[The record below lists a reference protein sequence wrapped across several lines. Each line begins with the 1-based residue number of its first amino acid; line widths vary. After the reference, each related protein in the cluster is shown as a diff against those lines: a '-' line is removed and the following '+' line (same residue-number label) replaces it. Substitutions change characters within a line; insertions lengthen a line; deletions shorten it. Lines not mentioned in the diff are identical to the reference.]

1 MEALLLAIFV
11 LLLALSAFF
20 SGSETALMTVD
31 RLELT
36 RRARE
41 GDAAASLVLRHRK
54 NPHRMLS
61 ALLVGNNLANTG
73 AAALATAW
81 AVSVLGEGRGVLVAT
96 VTVTL
101 LLLVFSEVLPKT
113 SAAMRPWSFSRLAA
127 RPVLGLQILLRPVV
141 DALDLLT
148 RPLVRW
154 LGRRASDAGAP
165 GAAEIRALIAL
176 AREGEVPG
184 RILKIA
190 ERGLQLS
197 QTTAEDIM
205 VPRVAAVM
213 VEADTED
220 IMVPRVAAV
229 MVEADTTLEELV
241 RLQRQVGHTRFPV
254 FRKDPDET
262 VGLLHISDVLDV
274 APEDWGRRRA
284 GEIART
290 ILQIPG
296 TTPLHELLRR
306 MQAQALHLA
315 VVVDEYGGTDGIVT
329 LEDVLEE
336 IVGSI
341 VDERDRDREAEVV
354 RLGEGRLRVR
364 GAVGLAFLA
373 REAGVD
379 LQHPHV
385 STVGGLIQ
393 HLVGRPARTGDRV
406 EHRGHELRVERMTR
420 KGVTVATIRRLPD
433 EEAPEA

>member
-1 MEALLLAIFV
+1 MEALLLATFV
-11 LLLALSAFF
+11 LLLAFSAFF
-20 SGSETALMTVD
+20 SGSETALMTID

-41 GDAAASLVLRHRK
+41 GDATASLVLRHRK
-54 NPHRMLS
+54 SPHRMLS

-81 AVSVLGEGRGVLVAT
+81 AVSLLGEGRGILVAT
-96 VTVTL
+96 GGVTL
-101 LLLVFSEVLPKT
+101 LLLVFSEVLPK
-113 SAAMRPWSFSRLAA
+113 SVAALRPWSFSRVAA

-148 RPLVRW
+148 RPLIRW

-165 GAAEIRALIAL
+165 GAAEIRALISL

-184 RILKIA
+184 RILQIA

-197 QTTAEDIM
+197 QTSAEDIM

-213 VEADTED
+213 VEADTS
-220 IMVPRVAAV
+220 
-229 MVEADTTLEELV
+229 LEELV
-241 RLQRQVGHTRFPV
+241 RLQRRVGHTRFPV
-254 FRKDPDET
+254 YRGDPDHT

-284 GEIART
+284 GEISRT

-296 TTPLHELLRR
+296 TTPLHVLLRR

-341 VDERDRDREAEVV
+341 VDERDRDREAEIV
-354 RLGEGRLRVR
+354 RIDEDCLRVR
-364 GAVGLAFLA
+364 GAVGLAYLE
-373 REAGVD
+373 RETGVD
-379 LQHPHV
+379 LQHPHI

-420 KGVTVATIRRLPD
+420 KGVSVASLRRLPD
-433 EEAPEA
+433 TDPPEEE

>member
-1 MEALLLAIFV
+1 MELLLLATFL

-31 RLELT
+31 RIELH

-41 GDAAASLVLRHRK
+41 GDPTATLVLRQRK

-81 AVSVLGEGRGVLVAT
+81 AVSLLGEGRGVLVAT
-96 VTVTL
+96 GSVTL
-101 LLLVFSEVLPKT
+101 LLLVFSEILPKT
-113 SAAMRPWSFSRLAA
+113 TAALRPWSFSRWAA
-127 RPVLGLQILLRPVV
+127 RPVQGLQSLLRPVI
-141 DALDLLT
+141 DALDLIT

-184 RILKIA
+184 GILKIA
-190 ERGLQLS
+190 ERGLHLS

-213 VEADTED
+213 VEAETPLD
-220 IMVPRVAAV
+220 
-229 MVEADTTLEELV
+229 ELV

-254 FRKDPDET
+254 YRQDPDQT

-274 APEDWGRRRA
+274 PPADWGRRKA
-284 GEIART
+284 GEIVRA

-296 TTPLHELLRR
+296 TTPLHQLLRR

-341 VDERDRDREAEVV
+341 IDERDLDREAEIM
-354 RLGEGRLRVR
+354 RLGDDRLRVR
-364 GAVGLAFLA
+364 GTVGLASLL
-373 REAGVD
+373 RETGVD

-385 STVGGLIQ
+385 STVGGLVQ

-406 EHRGHELRVERMTR
+406 RHGGFELRVERMTR
-420 KGVTVATIRRLPD
+420 KGVALAIIEGLAESEPAPD
-433 EEAPEA
+433 S